1 MPCQITKEVI
11 YDIVVFYQ
19 STENPGR
26 RGDVFLGRTSAGHVH
41 GTQKVALDGVVH
53 DTTPTP
59 LDDAS
64 DHVFALVHVHKLTS

>member
-1 MPCQITKEVI
+1 
-11 YDIVVFYQ
+11 
-19 STENPGR
+19 
-26 RGDVFLGRTSAGHVH
+26 
-41 GTQKVALDGVVH
+41 VH